1 MSLVS
6 RCSEATR
13 CRPATRDLRRAS
25 VCRWPHPSQHTWPSL
40 AQHCP
45 HLCVT
50 VPSSHASAIYRS
62 SSHTPPCGRHRL
74 LTIYLVQRAVQ
85 HRDHRVLSWLA
96 RSRDPRARRFV
107 AACRHE
113 VEHYHCRTGRLAR
126 TGYAAALLFRFRL
139 LSSLRLSLAADIT
152 SLVVATIKHP
162 TAFRTA
168 VRIGGFIVLPR
179 LAVLAAVKKAFARPV
194 RNAWTKQSFVRT
206 RRGASRQQAEGTVTA
221 LVCADRKYPGLH
233 LRFDHL

>member
-1 MSLVS
+1 MPA
-6 RCSEATR
+6 RYE
-13 CRPATRDLRRAS
+13 RPAPGQR
-25 VCRWPHPSQHTWPSL
+25 VSL
-40 AQHCP
+40 ASPLTAHM
-45 HLCVT
+45 
-50 VPSSHASAIYRS
+50 AILGTALSTLVRHGSFLSCISYLPLFLT
-62 SSHTPPCGRHRL
+62 HPPCGRHRL